1 MVSVADFM
9 AQARELLRAGPNT
22 KSLHQVG
29 ILLAEASAKPGFIPE
44 VEMHRLHGGDST
56 FTVLQTDPDGLTL
69 MLARFSP
76 AEETPVHDH
85 SSWGV
90 ACVVKGKDRYRHW
103 QLAEDGL

>member
-56 FTVLQTDPDGLTL
+56 FTVLQTDPDYR
-69 MLARFSP
+69 LAARIP
-76 AEETPVHDH
+76 YGGGAGYYYL
-85 SSWGV
+85 W
-90 ACVVKGKDRYRHW
+90 VKR
-103 QLAEDGL
+103 